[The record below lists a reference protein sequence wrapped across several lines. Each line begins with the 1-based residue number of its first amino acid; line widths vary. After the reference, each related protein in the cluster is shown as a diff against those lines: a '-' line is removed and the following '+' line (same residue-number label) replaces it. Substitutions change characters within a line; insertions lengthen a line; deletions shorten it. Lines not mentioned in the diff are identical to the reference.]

1 MDKQPMPPTLEILNL
16 HTYFRLEDGT
26 IARAVDGIS
35 FTVEPGRT
43 LALVGESGCGKSQT
57 ALSIMRLV
65 DRNAFHPPP
74 SRILFEGEDLLAK
87 SEPEM
92 QHLRG
97 NDIAMIFQE
106 PMTSLNPLYRVGNQL
121 AEPLM
126 GHQGLDRAQARRRG
140 IALLEEV
147 GIPAPATRI
156 DNYPHEMSGGMK
168 QRVMIAMALACRP
181 KLLIADE
188 PTTALDVTIQA
199 QILALMKERQ
209 AATGMPIL
217 LITHDMGV
225 VHQMADDV
233 CVMYAGGLAEFGSR
247 QDIFERPS
255 HPYTQRLLQ
264 SIPAAGDLAWKLHT
278 IPGQVRPATE
288 AAAGCRFADRCDL
301 RFAPCEVVAPPPFP
315 APGGPRHVATCH
327 LLDEP
332 GGRETPPPAV
342 HDREARPTRTGPSDL
357 LLQARDLHTHFP
369 VKRGI
374 LQRTVN
380 HVRAVDGVDLTLR
393 RGETLALVGESGCG
407 KTTVGHT
414 LLRLLKEGR
423 GTIRFDGT
431 DLMSLDPRALQAMRR
446 RMQIVFQDPFA
457 SLSPRR
463 KVAGIVEEGLTVHHP
478 NLNAADRQAR
488 VREVLDRTGLP
499 AEAADR
505 YPHEFS
511 GGQRQRIA
519 IARALILQPDLLI
532 LDEPTSALDVSVQ
545 AQILNLLEDLQA
557 EFNLA
562 YLFITHNLGV
572 VEYIAD
578 AVAVMYLGQIV
589 EYAPTR
595 DLFRNPR
602 HPYTRA
608 LLEAVPR
615 IGIDRPFRRIEGD
628 VPSPLHPPSGC
639 RFHPRCPFAVD
650 TCATT
655 VPQLEPVAD
664 PPHVAACLRLDVIP
678 PFPTEPPPQPDPAT
692 P

>member
-1 MDKQPMPPTLEILNL
+1 MPPILEILDL
-16 HTYFRLEDGT
+16 HTHFRMDDGRV
-26 IARAVDGIS
+26 ARAVDGIS
-35 FTVEPGRT
+35 FSVDEGRT

-74 SRILFEGEDLLAK
+74 SRILFKGEDVLK
-87 SEPEM
+87 KTEEEM
-92 QHLRG
+92 RSLRG

-126 GHQGLDRAQARRRG
+126 LHQGLDRTRARRRG
-140 IALLEEV
+140 IELLDEV
-147 GIPAPATRI
+147 GIPAPDTRI

-247 QDIFERPS
+247 RDIFERPS
-255 HPYTQRLLQ
+255 HPYTQRLLE
-264 SIPAAGDLAWKLHT
+264 SIPAVGDLEWKLHT
-278 IPGQVRPATE
+278 IPGQVRSATDLVP
-288 AAAGCRFADRCDL
+288 GCRFADRCDL
-301 RFAPCEVVAPPPFP
+301 RFEPCDSIPPPPFP
-315 APGGPRHVATCH
+315 APGDAGHVATCH
-327 LLDEP
+327 LLDAPDVQEP
-332 GGRETPPPAV
+332 PTAV
-342 HDREARPTRTGPSDL
+342 KDRIPRPERSGPRGL
-357 LLQARDLHTHFP
+357 LVQADGLHTHFP

-380 HVRAVDGVDLTLR
+380 HVRAVDGVDLTLH

-414 LLRLLKEGR
+414 LLRLIQEGR
-423 GTIRFDGT
+423 GHILFDGT
-431 DLMSLDPRALQAMRR
+431 DLMSLDQRDLKAMRR
-446 RMQIVFQDPFA
+446 RMQIVFQDPFS

-463 KVAGIVEEGLTVHHP
+463 KVGRIVEEGLSVHHP
-478 NLNAADRQAR
+478 DLSAAERETR
-488 VREVLDRTGLP
+488 VREVLSRTGLS
-499 AEAADR
+499 AEIADR

-519 IARALILQPDLLI
+519 IARALILQPELLI

-557 EFNLA
+557 EFGLA

-578 AVAVMYLGQIV
+578 SVAVMYLGRIV
-589 EYAPTR
+589 EVAPTR

-615 IGIDRPFRRIEGD
+615 IGEDKPFRRIEGD
-628 VPSPLHPPSGC
+628 VPSPLNPPPGC
-639 RFHPRCPFAVD
+639 SFHPRCPFAVD
-650 TCATT
+650 ACAITE
-655 VPQLEPVAD
+655 PALEPVPD
-664 PPHVAACLRLDVIP
+664 PSHLAACLRVHEIP
-678 PFPTEPPPQPDPAT
+678 PYPQSPIPTQET
-692 P
+692 PTP